1 MIVEKLKQF
10 TERDRLSLI
19 IRHGDRDKIP
29 QGSFGNEVMLN
40 DDGIRNSIAFG
51 KELSNLK
58 VNKIYTS
65 PIGRCVQTA
74 ESIARGYGHDI
85 EIIETNAL
93 GAPGLHISDKIVAGE
108 FFLKHGFDE
117 MYKRFINEMQ
127 IPGIPSIKEVNSL
140 VTSYVNKNTNDVG
153 LTIFVT
159 HDMLI
164 AFYHYSINK
173 KIYTKENWVKYLS
186 GLILKNGNYEK

>member
-1 MIVEKLKQF
+1 MIIGKLKQF
-10 TERDRLSLI
+10 SESDKLSLI

-40 DDGIRNSIAFG
+40 DDGVRNSIAFG
-51 KELSNLK
+51 KELSSLK
-58 VNKIYTS
+58 LNKVFTS

-74 ESIARGYGHDI
+74 EAIATGYGSNI
-85 EIIETNAL
+85 EIIETKAL
-93 GAPGLHISDKIVAGE
+93 GAPGLHISDEKVAGE

-117 MYKRFINEMQ
+117 MYNRFINEME
-127 IPGIPSIKEVNSL
+127 IPGIPSINEVNSL
-140 VTSYVNKNTNDVG
+140 VSSYITENTNDTG

-173 KIYTKENWVKYLS
+173 KVYTKESWVKYLS
-186 GLILKNGNYEK
+186 GLLLKNGNYEK